1 MKIFSS
7 CCNCCICD
15 YSTSVCV
22 AGNGDNYFQLASK
35 EEIINRLKSNKFC
48 EDPHDKTVMIETL
61 KNEYNY
67 DYIAKETNEAFIKD
81 LEDIKEEFNKQFS
94 EQSLG
99 GLLYWTLYEKISSVD
114 GKIYEC
120 INKYKLKEDDEEN
133 TKKNRIIGAE
143 ITNTPDSFT
152 VYLKGE

>member
-7 CCNCCICD
+7 CCNCCVCD

-35 EEIINRLKSNKFC
+35 EEIISRLKSNKFC
-48 EDPHDKTVMIETL
+48 SDPHDKTVMIETL

-67 DYIAKETNEAFIKD
+67 DYIAKETNETFIKD
-81 LEDIKEEFNKQFS
+81 LEDIKEEFNKRFS

-99 GLLYWTLYEKISSVD
+99 GLLYWTLYEKISIVD
-114 GKIYEC
+114 GKISEC
-120 INKYKLKEDDEEN
+120 INKYKLKEDDEEK
-133 TKKNRIIGAE
+133 TKKNSIIGAK